1 VLLAVS
7 CAALGVS
14 AVITL
19 RVYLTDGVDARLVAN
34 GGELAASLEHQAGS
48 SGGPVPFYDAGAA
61 DTRHQSPGTF
71 GARLLNGTITDA
83 AIVRPGNNTSVSL
96 TAADRAVIA
105 ALPADSHC
113 HTVELSAYGKYR
125 MSATPGRDGDVLVT
139 GLPLHNVDQA
149 AERLI
154 LVEAVV
160 FGAALVVA
168 GAAGRSGCGGR
179 CGR

>member
-1 VLLAVS
+1 VS
-7 CAALGVS
+7 LPLLGVS

-48 SGGPVPFYDAGAA
+48 SGGPVPFLRRGRRRHPAPVRPAPSGPAA
-61 DTRHQSPGTF
+61 ERHD
-71 GARLLNGTITDA
+71 TDA

-125 MSATPGRDGDVLVT
+125 MSATPGRT
-139 GLPLHNVDQA
+139 ATCWSPA
-149 AERLI
+149 CRCTTWT
-154 LVEAVV
+154 
-160 FGAALVVA
+160 
-168 GAAGRSGCGGR
+168 RRPSG
-179 CGR
+179 